1 MLTAS
6 GMRSWY
12 NFRTMVEQNEPQ
24 RLIIQRKR
32 RAYSKE
38 HTLGYYL
45 VAGIGS
51 LSVIFG
57 FFYMGAHV
65 VSALSQDYD
74 GPLYLTPEQK
84 QQQELITLQ
93 ASDTDQDGLTDYDE
107 LYAYGTSRYLA
118 DSDGDGQGDLE
129 EIQAGQDPNCP
140 RGQDCANGL
149 RNVYDPGLNPA
160 AGLVEGSAAL
170 NGGGSDQTDAL
181 QEVIENTSATQ
192 IRQIL
197 LESGLDP
204 ELLDS
209 MTDAQILALYEQ
221 TVLELEESGQLAEDA
236 LEANSI
242 VE

>member
-1 MLTAS
+1 MA
-6 GMRSWY
+6 
-12 NFRTMVEQNEPQ
+12 EQNEPQ

-32 RAYSKE
+32 RVYSKE
-38 HTLGYYL
+38 HKLGYYL

-118 DSDGDGQGDLE
+118 DSDGDGLSDLN

-140 RGQDCANGL
+140 QGQDCINGL
-149 RNVYDPGLNPA
+149 GNVYELGENPA
-160 AGLVEGSAAL
+160 QGLVEGSSEL
-170 NGGGSDQTDAL
+170 NGGGSDQTDAI
-181 QEVIENTSATQ
+181 QDVIQNTSATQ

-221 TVLELEESGQLAEDA
+221 TVLELEESGQLDGES
-236 LEANSI
+236 LETEI
-242 VE
+242 VNQ